1 MPRNEE
7 FDWIFDFVLQFL
19 ESDKFDAAIMNFLDD
34 HCDVFDDEEEN
45 KFIYSSIHKEFCE
58 QIENLISENLGELGI
73 TNEIFVEACTRGRS
87 GRDINSTVFERL
99 IAMEDFQ
106 TFKKIMVKRNT
117 ELKLE
122 ALQGVQG
129 VIALAD
135 RSFDFDAN
143 ELLQDED
150 VSIQVNYYEYY

>member
-34 HCDVFDDEEEN
+34 HCHEFDDEEEN
-45 KFIYSSIHKEFCE
+45 KFIYSSIHKDFCE
-58 QIENLISENLGELGI
+58 RIENLISDNLGELGI
-73 TNEIFVEACTRGRS
+73 TNEIFVEACKRGRG
-87 GRDINSTVFERL
+87 GRDINTTVYERL

-117 ELKLE
+117 ELKVE
-122 ALQGVQG
+122 ALQGVHG
-129 VIALAD
+129 KISLVD
-135 RSFDFDAN
+135 RSFDFDENAI
-143 ELLQDED
+143 LQDED
-150 VSIQVNYYEYY
+150 VSYD